1 VIGRRKF
8 AYDLWGVTVNLAS
21 RLESHGTPGR
31 ILVSES
37 TAELLGDGYELS
49 DARTVQLKGKGPTP
63 ARFLLGRVGET
74 TSIDV
79 LEVR

>member
-1 VIGRRKF
+1 
-8 AYDLWGVTVNLAS
+8 
-21 RLESHGTPGR
+21 
-31 ILVSES
+31 VSES

-49 DARTVQLKGKGPTP
+49 DARTVQLKRKGPTP